1 MYPHPIAFSQST
13 CSLVWAPSAMII
25 RCSFLAITIMDWMIF
40 MPLPAFSSLSSMN
53 FVSSLITSTLMSLS
67 MFSEEYAEPKSS
79 ISTTMPLACSLR
91 MVSFTTGR
99 FFATALSVISTC
111 NRRASTSYSF
121 SSPPITSATSI
132 WLISIMDTFTETGT
146 RLRPS
151 RSHLPNISA
160 TKRHTNRSTWQIRPA
175 LSNTG
180 TNHPGEITPY
190 LG

>member
-1 MYPHPIAFSQST
+1 MYPHPSAFSRST

-91 MVSFTTGR
+91 MVLSTMGR

-111 NRRASTSYSF
+111 NRRASTLYSF

-151 RSHLPNISA
+151 RSHLPSISA
-160 TKRHTNRSTWQIRPA
+160 TKRHTNISTWQIRPA

-180 TNHPGEITPY
+180 TNHPGGITPY